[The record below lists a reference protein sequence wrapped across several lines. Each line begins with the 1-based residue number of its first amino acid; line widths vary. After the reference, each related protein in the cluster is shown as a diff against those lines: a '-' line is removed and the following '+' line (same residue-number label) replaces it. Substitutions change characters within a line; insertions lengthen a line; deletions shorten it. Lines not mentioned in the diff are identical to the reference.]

1 MHTDATPDIPLKLTS
16 RRLAGRTVIAIRGE
30 LDIAS
35 AAALRGH
42 LANAIHH
49 TTNPLVFDLSGVPF
63 CDAAGLD
70 LLVGAHR
77 QASARGVDIS
87 LAAPRP
93 QLINLLR
100 ITGLD
105 GVFTLHGPDATT
117 PDATTPDHHDQ
128 DDSTAAA

>member
-1 MHTDATPDIPLKLTS
+1 VHIEATPDIPLKLTS
-16 RRLAGRTVIAIRGE
+16 RRLTGRTVIAIRGE

-42 LANAIHH
+42 LISAVRH
-49 TTNPLVFDLSGVPF
+49 TTNPLVFDLSGVSF

-77 QASARGVDIS
+77 QASARGVDIT
-87 LAAPRP
+87 LAAPRQ
-93 QLINLLR
+93 QLLNLLR

-105 GVFTLHGPDATT
+105 GVFTIQEPDTT
-117 PDATTPDHHDQ
+117 APDHHDE
-128 DDSTAAA
+128 DDNTAAA